1 MKFIQIYSLK
11 NDFKRIKMVQEASID
26 KNSNSGYKI
35 ENGLLFGTKE
45 WFTAIDN
52 GIIHKHTL
60 KGSITRLFMSGQN
73 DYPEFEI
80 ECSDGKSVWTRLG
93 NDFEYKIGRKIELI
107 YVEQKFKRPQNFT
120 GGFAKCVIKING
132 VD

>member
-26 KNSNSGYKI
+26 KNSYSGYKI

-52 GIIHKHTL
+52 GIIHKHT
-60 KGSITRLFMSGQN
+60 
-73 DYPEFEI
+73 
-80 ECSDGKSVWTRLG
+80 
-93 NDFEYKIGRKIELI
+93 
-107 YVEQKFKRPQNFT
+107 
-120 GGFAKCVIKING
+120 
-132 VD
+132 